1 MYANSPDHFYLSII
15 GLETG
20 EGEPG
25 PDRKQGEREEN
36 LTTTAGY
43 LNKMKLLCWLSSL

>member
-1 MYANSPDHFYLSII
+1 MYANSQDHFYLSII
-15 GLETG
+15 GF
-20 EGEPG
+20 EPG
-25 PDRKQGEREEN
+25 ENLAQIGNKENAFREN

>member
-20 EGEPG
+20 EPG
-25 PDRKQGEREEN
+25 PDKKREEAFREN
-36 LTTTAGY
+36 STTAGY